1 MRGTSLCVVLLAYGC
16 GSDADDEPYDT
27 YQECFDQHVKHEDK
41 TNEEAIVI
49 CCTNHPIAG
58 IKPVCG
64 QTAPDCINYITDN
77 LDQLSAST
85 VEVMEACQ
93 MYEAQLGSQ

>member
-1 MRGTSLCVVLLAYGC
+1 MCALVLVYGC

-27 YQECFDQHVKHEDK
+27 YQACFDQHATIEKK
-41 TNEEAIVI
+41 TNEESIIA
-49 CCTNHPIAG
+49 CCINHPIAG
-58 IKPVCG
+58 MKPACG
-64 QTAPDCINYITDN
+64 VTAADCINFITAN

-93 MYEAQLGSQ
+93 MYEAQVGMGM